1 MTLLRSRR
9 GVLWFGVLLTS
20 SLVVD
25 AASSKPEDAQPGA
38 SLAGQLLVATPDIGD
53 PRFSRTVILM
63 VQHNK
68 DGALGIVINRPLD
81 EMPIAKLLGALGL
94 DSKGSDGSVRLFAG
108 GPVQPEIG
116 FIVHSAEYHL
126 RGTIDI
132 DGRVAMTADPAVLR
146 DIGHHRGPRQSLVAF
161 GYAGWGPGQLDG
173 ELALGGWFTIP
184 EEPQLVFDVARE
196 RLWDEAMKHRTIT
209 L

>member
-1 MTLLRSRR
+1 M
-9 GVLWFGVLLTS
+9 LWFGVLLVS
-20 SLVVD
+20 PLLFNV
-25 AASSKPEDAQPGA
+25 ALSKPEDARPGG
-38 SLAGQLLVATPDIGD
+38 SLAGQLLVATPEMGD
-53 PRFSRTVILM
+53 PRFRHTVILI

-81 EMPIAKLLGALGL
+81 EVPVAKLLDALRL
-94 DSKGSDGSVRLFAG
+94 DSKGSQGSVRVFAG

-116 FIVHSAEYHL
+116 FIVHSADYH
-126 RGTIDI
+126 RTGTIEI
-132 DGRVAMTADPAVLR
+132 DGQVSMTADPAVLR
-146 DIGHHRGPRQSLVAF
+146 DIGHHQGPKQSLVAF

-184 EEPQLVFDVARE
+184 EDPKLVFETDRDK
-196 RLWDEAMKHRTIT
+196 LWDDAMKLRTIP